1 MMAVVVSQAEED
13 LMASE
18 NLLKIIEK
26 KIFKWIKKCRKHG
39 GCLFDDVRNKTRILI
54 KLNSFLY

>member
-1 MMAVVVSQAEED
+1 MAVVVTQAEED

-26 KIFKWIKKCRKHG
+26 KLFKWIKKCTKHG
-39 GCLFDDVRNKTRILI
+39 GCLFDDVRKKTLV
-54 KLNSFLY
+54 KN

>member
-1 MMAVVVSQAEED
+1 MMAVVVSAEED

-26 KIFKWIKKCRKHG
+26 KIYKWIKKCRKHG

-54 KLNSFLY
+54 KFNSFLY